1 VSAAPAPPHRRRL
14 PPPAWVALS
23 FLGLI
28 LAGTL
33 LLKLPVATPGGQPIG
48 WVDALFTSTS
58 ASCVT
63 GLAVRDTGTGFT
75 GFGQGVLLALI
86 QVGGLGVMTFSLFY
100 LVLGGRA
107 SVEQREL
114 VEQTLVGA
122 ANLRPR
128 QLLRVVFL
136 FTVTCEAIGAALLYP
151 LLAGDLA
158 GGALWSS
165 VFHSVS
171 AFCNAGFSLLPDSL
185 VRYRGAPVVNAVI
198 ATLIVLGGL
207 GFLAVTD
214 LLRHRGRWRPL
225 TLHTKIVVAIS
236 GALVALGTLG
246 FWLLERRGSL
256 AGLGAGEQALA
267 SLFQS
272 VTARTAGFNTV
283 DFGALAPATLLGV
296 IALMF
301 VGGSPGSCAG
311 GIKTTTAATLL
322 LTLRAELT
330 GRRHVNAFGR
340 TLSRGAVAAAF
351 AVTSSA
357 LVAANVGLFA
367 LLVAEAAGAG
377 GARFLDLAFE
387 SMSALAT
394 VGLSTGVTPGLEPAS
409 KLVLVALMFLGR
421 VGPLT
426 LAAILAGR
434 RADDWRHPTEAVMI
448 G

>member
-1 VSAAPAPPHRRRL
+1 MSRSEPPPRRRGL

-33 LLKLPVATPGGQPIG
+33 LLKLPFATPDERPIG
-48 WVDALFTSTS
+48 WIDALFTSTS

-63 GLAVRDTGTGFT
+63 GLVVRDSASGFT
-75 GFGQGVLLALI
+75 GFGQSVLLLLI
-86 QVGGLGVMTFSLFY
+86 QVGGLGVMTFSLLY

-107 SVEQREL
+107 SVEQRVL

-122 ANLRPR
+122 ANLRPGH
-128 QLLRVVFL
+128 LLRVVFL
-136 FTVTCEAIGAALLYP
+136 FTIACEAAGAALLFP
-151 LLAGDLA
+151 LFSGRLDDAA
-158 GGALWSS
+158 WQSI
-165 VFHSVS
+165 FHSVS

-185 VRYRGAPVVNAVI
+185 ARFRADAGVNLVVMA
-198 ATLIVLGGL
+198 LIVLGGL
-207 GFLAVTD
+207 GFLIVTD

-225 TLHTKIVVAIS
+225 ALHTKLAVAVSATLVVA
-236 GALVALGTLG
+236 GAAG
-246 FWLLERRGSL
+246 FWLVESRRSL

-272 VTARTAGFNTV
+272 VTARTAGFNTI
-283 DFGALAPATLLGV
+283 DFAALSPATLLGM

-322 LTLRAELT
+322 LTLRAELA
-330 GRRHVNAFGR
+330 GRRFVNVFGR
-340 TLSRGAVAAAF
+340 TLPRSAVAAAF
-351 AVTSSA
+351 AVTTSA
-357 LVAANVGLFA
+357 LLAANAGLFV
-367 LLVAEAAGAG
+367 LLATESSSSDPKH
-377 GARFLDLAFE
+377 FSDLAFE
-387 SMSALAT
+387 SISALAT
-394 VGLSTGVTPGLEPAS
+394 VGLSTGVTPTLEPGS

-426 LAAILAGR
+426 LAAVLAGR
-434 RADDWRHPTEAVMI
+434 RVDDWRHPTETVMI

>member
-1 VSAAPAPPHRRRL
+1 M
-14 PPPAWVALS
+14 S
-23 FLGLI
+23 FLALI
-28 LAGTL
+28 VAGTL
-33 LLKLPVATPGGQPIG
+33 SLKLPAATPGAQPIG

-75 GFGQGVLLALI
+75 GFGQGVLLTLI
-86 QVGGLGVMTFSLFY
+86 QVGGLGVMTFSLFF

-107 SVEQREL
+107 SVEQRVL
-114 VEQTLVGA
+114 VEQSLAGA
-122 ANLRPR
+122 ANLSPR

-136 FTVTCEAIGAALLYP
+136 FSVTCEAAGAALLYP
-151 LLAGDLA
+151 LFAGKLEDA
-158 GGALWSS
+158 AWQSI
-165 VFHSVS
+165 FHSIS

-185 VRYRGAPVVNAVI
+185 VRFRGDTGVNAVVM
-198 ATLIVLGGL
+198 TLIILGGL

-225 TLHTKIVVAIS
+225 ALHTKVAVTVS
-236 GALVALGTLG
+236 AALVALGASG
-246 FWLLERRGSL
+246 FWLLESRRSL
-256 AGLGAGEQALA
+256 AGLGAAEQALA

-283 DFGALAPATLLGV
+283 DFSALAPATLLGV

-311 GIKTTTAATLL
+311 GIKTTAAATLL

-330 GRRHVNAFGR
+330 GRRHVNVFGR
-340 TLSRGAVAAAF
+340 TLPRTTIAAAF

-357 LVAANVGLFA
+357 LIAANAGLFA
-367 LLVAEAAGAG
+367 LLLSEASGSSAGTEV
-377 GARFLDLAFE
+377 RFVDLAFE

-394 VGLSTGVTPGLEPAS
+394 VGLSTGATPTLGPTS
-409 KLVLVALMFLGR
+409 KLALVVLMFLGR

-426 LAAILAGR
+426 LAAVLAGR

>member
-1 VSAAPAPPHRRRL
+1 MSVADRPPRRRRL
-14 PPPAWVALS
+14 PAPAWVALS

-33 LLKLPVATPGGQPIG
+33 LLKLPMATPEGQPIG

-75 GFGQGVLLALI
+75 VVGQGVLLALI

-114 VEQTLVGA
+114 VEQTLAGA

-136 FTVTCEAIGAALLYP
+136 FTVTCEAVGAALLYP
-151 LLAGDLA
+151 LFAGDLA
-158 GGALWSS
+158 EGAAWSS
-165 VFHSVS
+165 VFHAIS

-185 VRYRGAPVVNAVI
+185 VRYRAAPAVNAVMG
-198 ATLIVLGGL
+198 TLIVLGGL

-214 LLRHRGRWRPL
+214 LLRHRGRWRRL
-225 TLHTKIVVAIS
+225 ALHTKIVVTVSA
-236 GALVALGTLG
+236 ALVAVGTLG
-246 FWLLERRGSL
+246 FWLLERQRSL
-256 AGLGAGEQALA
+256 AGLGAAEQALA
-267 SLFQS
+267 SFFQS
-272 VTARTAGFNTV
+272 VTARTAGFHTV

-322 LTLRAELT
+322 LTLRAELA
-330 GRRHVNAFGR
+330 GRRYVNAFGR
-340 TLSRGAVAAAF
+340 TLPRSAVAAAF

-357 LVAANVGLFA
+357 LVAANAGLLA
-367 LLVAEAAGAG
+367 LLISEGAG
-377 GARFLDLAFE
+377 VGNARFVDLAFE

-394 VGLSTGVTPGLEPAS
+394 VGLSTGVTPTLAPVS
-409 KLVLVALMFLGR
+409 KLVLAALMFLGR